1 MPIGFLFS
9 GPIRDY
15 RCPVCGSEISVTEHP
30 LYWTGLSRFLVMCS
44 NPDCVPFMAECEG
57 RETATKAV
65 IHEDISIGF
74 LARMTE
80 GELELF
86 KSILRCQYVQ
96 AIWAYLER
104 KNRKTAGGITETEP
118 PAPQGE

>member
-1 MPIGFLFS
+1 MRGYIPHAGQ
-9 GPIRDY
+9 
-15 RCPVCGSEISVTEHP
+15 
-30 LYWTGLSRFLVMCS
+30 
-44 NPDCVPFMAECEG
+44 
-57 RETATKAV
+57 
-65 IHEDISIGF
+65 
-74 LARMTE
+74 

-86 KSILRCQYVQ
+86 KSILRCQYVL